1 MKKILVTGGAG
12 YLGSH
17 VVKQLLENDYKVRV
31 LDDLSFGQNG
41 IKKIKNNPNFQLLKG
56 DIRDLQSVFKSME
69 GVDSVIHLAGIVG
82 DPASKIDPIMSTE
95 INYLSTKLIVD
106 ATNYFNIKQFIFAST
121 CSVYGASNNELLN
134 EKSKVNP
141 VSIYAETKLKSEK
154 IILDSYNK
162 NFNPIIFRT
171 GTLFGYSDRMRF
183 DLVINFLTGQ
193 ATTNKKITIEGG
205 DQWRPFIHVH
215 DAARAYLAAL
225 EKTPSKSNN
234 ILNLG
239 GDDLNFQL
247 KDIGNM
253 VHKSID
259 NVKINFTKNID
270 RRNYRVSFAKIG
282 KILKFEPEKTVD
294 DGVREISSALK
305 SRKIQNWENPLY
317 YNNKF
322 PFIGISKLSKYY
334 WQ

>member
-17 VVKQLLENDYKVRV
+17 VVKQLLENDYNVRV

-41 IKKIKNNPNFQLLKG
+41 LKKIKGNSNFELIKG
-56 DIRDLQSVFKSME
+56 DIRDLHSVLKSMD
-69 GVDSVIHLAGIVG
+69 GIDSVIHLAGIVG
-82 DPASKIDPIMSTE
+82 DPASKIDPIISTE
-95 INYLSTKLIVD
+95 INYLSTKLVVD
-106 ATNYFNIKQFIFAST
+106 AALYFNIKQFIFAST
-121 CSVYGASNNELLN
+121 CSVYGVSNNDFLN

-154 IILDSYNK
+154 IILDSHSK
-162 NFNPIIFRT
+162 NFNPTIFRT

-183 DLVINFLTGQ
+183 DLAINFLAGR
-193 ATTNKKITIEGG
+193 ATTRREITIEGG
-205 DQWRPFIHVH
+205 EQWRPFIHVQ
-215 DAARAYLAAL
+215 DAARAYLLAI

-239 GDDLNFQL
+239 GDKLNFQL
-247 KDIGNM
+247 KEIGNI
-253 VHKSID
+253 VRKTID
-259 NVKINFTKNID
+259 NIKINFTKNID
-270 RRNYRVSFAKIG
+270 QRNYRVSSAKI
-282 KILKFEPEKTVD
+282 KKVLKFEPEKTVD
-294 DGVREISSALK
+294 YGIKEIVSALK
-305 SRKIQNWENPLY
+305 SRKIQNWENPIY

-322 PFIGISKLSKYY
+322 PLLGTNKLSKYY